1 MEKNHRNPHCGLFM
15 SYFLEGHEYVFPDF
29 EVMHLDACLRS
40 TGQLATFT
48 NGCAKKLRLNCHST
62 FPWRC
67 FEGESVDIKYNGKMG
82 DKSSF
87 IDLSVKTIVE
97 YTQKIHE
104 AEFLPV
110 ANLLEA
116 ENTRLIKEK
125 IEKMNFICSFDEMS
139 TAFEDRKTADDR
151 SVETP
156 VILFINPV
164 EYDPGRNNGRN
175 FSGIRALTA
184 VKISHRSRY

>member
-1 MEKNHRNPHCGLFM
+1 MGKITGNHLCVLFM
-15 SYFLEGHEYVFPDF
+15 TYLLEGHEFVFPDF

-40 TGQLATFT
+40 TGQLAAFA
-48 NGCAKKLRLNCHST
+48 NDCAEILSPIGFLTKPCRS
-62 FPWRC
+62 FQ
-67 FEGESVDIKYNGKMG
+67 GERVDIKYNGKMG

-125 IEKMNFICSFDEMS
+125 MEKMNFVCSFDEMP
-139 TAFEDRKTADDR
+139 TALSLRPKN
-151 SVETP
+151 SC
-156 VILFINPV
+156 
-164 EYDPGRNNGRN
+164 
-175 FSGIRALTA
+175 
-184 VKISHRSRY
+184 